1 MSPAK
6 HAPIAAGMPE
16 RATQC
21 ARCQRPIESG
31 APGRLLCS
39 SCESLQATQAP
50 AAAAWF
56 HRAWLPVVVG
66 CACFLNS
73 LPNGFVYD
81 DVPQVAENPA
91 IRSITN
97 FHAIWLSGWT
107 NTYSGA
113 EARMHPN
120 PDLLYRPFTV
130 FTLALGHSLHGLW
143 APGFRLVNIALH
155 GLTCFLIWE
164 FLRRLFE
171 DRSLATWGALLFAVH
186 PVHVEAVAYIV
197 GRAEVLATI
206 FSLLGLLVLVPKNRP
221 SDTGRAW
228 RAMPLFFLA
237 LLSKE
242 TAVSYIPM
250 ALIVL
255 HACRGRTP
263 IRGVRWWGVHT
274 LCLLL
279 PLLVYLRLRVW
290 ALEGAFM
297 RAPAALLNP
306 IVDAEMPARLLM
318 PFEVLGHYV
327 RLLLFPLHLS
337 ADYGYEVFNPRA
349 GVNAMTLLG
358 LAAAAGLVAALLG
371 YLRAG
376 GHWRRLAV
384 CAALFIA
391 AYALFSNSLLLIGV
405 SVAER
410 LMYWPS
416 VAACGLLAALA
427 LSLGRRPAGA
437 ARANL
442 AAPRFATV
450 AGTLVLAAFA
460 TRTVIRNTDWY
471 SALRL
476 ATHDAACYPQSAALN
491 AGAALQYIDVA
502 LQTDDPAARRQ
513 NLERA
518 DEYSARALQHYPVHW
533 GNHRMRS
540 DILSL
545 LGQADMALHHI
556 RQAVQL
562 NPGETLLRRRLGRR
576 LFQAGQ
582 FAEALPYLEEEA
594 ALAPDDYVVLT
605 MLGEAHLKLGRSRE
619 ALPHLKNALRI
630 APDDRAPLLL
640 MSEALLKLNELEQA
654 VPVLE
659 KLAAVA
665 PHEVRPPA
673 VLAKLLVQRD
683 PPAALRYAQQ
693 AHALLPQDP
702 ETALLLADALIATG
716 RSDEGLSLY
725 VQTLDR
731 LSPEHPLRRPVE
743 SRLET
748 LRAATTQPSADR
760 P

>member
-50 AAAAWF
+50 AAAWL

-73 LPNGFVYD
+73 LPNSFVYD
-81 DVPQVAENPA
+81 DVPQVVENPV

-97 FHAIWLSGWT
+97 FHAIWLGGWT

-206 FSLLGLLVLVPKNRP
+206 FSLLGLLVLVPKNGP

-242 TAVSYIPM
+242 TAVSYVPM

-263 IRGVRWWGVHT
+263 IRGVRWWGVHA

-279 PLLVYLRLRVW
+279 PLLIYLPLRVW
-290 ALEGAFM
+290 ALGGAFM

-306 IVDAEMPARLLM
+306 IVNAEMPARLLM

-337 ADYGYEVFNPRA
+337 ADYGYQVFDPRA
-349 GVNAMTLLG
+349 DANGMTLLG

-376 GHWRRLAV
+376 EHWRRLAV

-427 LSLGRRPAGA
+427 LALERRCGASVTRASPAVS
-437 ARANL
+437 
-442 AAPRFATV
+442 RFAAV
-450 AGTLVLAAFA
+450 AAVLVLAAFA

-491 AGAALQYIDVA
+491 AGAAMQYIDVA
-502 LQTDDPAARRQ
+502 SQTDDPVARRQ

-518 DEYSARALQHYPVHW
+518 DEYAARALQHYPVHW
-533 GNHRMRS
+533 GYHLMRS
-540 DILSL
+540 DILSS
-545 LGQADMALHHI
+545 LGQADVALHHI

-562 NPGETLLRRRLGRR
+562 NPRETLLRRALTRR

-582 FAEALPYLEEEA
+582 FAETLPYLEDEA
-594 ALAPDDYVVLT
+594 AASPDDYVVLT
-605 MLGEAHLKLGRSRE
+605 LLGEAHLKLGRSRE
-619 ALPHLKNALRI
+619 ALPYLKHALSI
-630 APDDRAPLLL
+630 APDDRAALLL

-654 VPVLE
+654 VPLLE
-659 KLAAVA
+659 KLAAVT

-673 VLAKLLVQRD
+673 ILAKLLVQRD

-731 LSPEHPLRRPVE
+731 LSAEHPLRRPVE

>member
-50 AAAAWF
+50 AAAWL

-73 LPNGFVYD
+73 LPNSFVYD
-81 DVPQVAENPA
+81 DVPQVVENPV

-97 FHAIWLSGWT
+97 FHAIWLGGWT

-206 FSLLGLLVLVPKNRP
+206 FSLLGLLVLVPKNGP

-242 TAVSYIPM
+242 TAVSYVPM

-263 IRGVRWWGVHT
+263 IRGVRWWGVHA

-279 PLLVYLRLRVW
+279 PLLIYLPLRVW
-290 ALEGAFM
+290 ALGGAFM

-306 IVDAEMPARLLM
+306 IVNAEMPARLLM

-337 ADYGYEVFNPRA
+337 ADYGYQVFDPRA
-349 GVNAMTLLG
+349 DANGMTLLG

-376 GHWRRLAV
+376 EHWRRLAV

-416 VAACGLLAALA
+416 VAGCGLLAALA
-427 LSLGRRPAGA
+427 LALERRCGASVTRASPAVSRFTAVA
-437 ARANL
+437 A
-442 AAPRFATV
+442 V
-450 AGTLVLAAFA
+450 LVLAAFA

-491 AGAALQYIDVA
+491 AGAAMQYIDVA
-502 LQTDDPAARRQ
+502 SQTDDPVARRQ

-518 DEYSARALQHYPVHW
+518 DEYAARALQHYPVHW
-533 GNHRMRS
+533 GYHLMRS
-540 DILSL
+540 DILSS
-545 LGQADMALHHI
+545 LGQADVALHHI

-562 NPGETLLRRRLGRR
+562 NPRETLLRRALTRR

-582 FAEALPYLEEEA
+582 FAETLPYLEEEA
-594 ALAPDDYVVLT
+594 AAAPDDYVVLT

-619 ALPHLKNALRI
+619 ALPYLKHALSI
-630 APDDRAPLLL
+630 APDDRAALLL

-659 KLAAVA
+659 KLTAVA

-673 VLAKLLVQRD
+673 ILAKLLVQRD

-731 LSPEHPLRRPVE
+731 LSAEHPLRRPVE

>member
-1 MSPAK
+1 M
-6 HAPIAAGMPE
+6 
-16 RATQC
+16 
-21 ARCQRPIESG
+21 
-31 APGRLLCS
+31 
-39 SCESLQATQAP
+39 QATQAP
-50 AAAAWF
+50 AAAWL

-73 LPNGFVYD
+73 LPNSFVYD
-81 DVPQVAENPA
+81 DVPQVVENPV

-97 FHAIWLSGWT
+97 FHAIWLGGWT

-206 FSLLGLLVLVPKNRP
+206 FSLLGLLVLVPKNGP

-242 TAVSYIPM
+242 TAVSYVPM

-263 IRGVRWWGVHT
+263 IRGVRWWGVHA

-279 PLLVYLRLRVW
+279 PLLIYLPLRVW
-290 ALEGAFM
+290 ALGGAFM

-306 IVDAEMPARLLM
+306 IVNAEMPARLLM

-337 ADYGYEVFNPRA
+337 ADYGYQVFDPRA
-349 GVNAMTLLG
+349 DANGMTLLG

-376 GHWRRLAV
+376 EHWRRLAV

-416 VAACGLLAALA
+416 VAGCGLLAALA
-427 LSLGRRPAGA
+427 LALERRCGASVTRASPAVSRFTAVA
-437 ARANL
+437 A
-442 AAPRFATV
+442 V
-450 AGTLVLAAFA
+450 LVLAAFA

-491 AGAALQYIDVA
+491 AGAAMQYIDVA
-502 LQTDDPAARRQ
+502 SQTDDPVARRQ

-518 DEYSARALQHYPVHW
+518 DEYAARALQHYPVHW
-533 GNHRMRS
+533 GYHLMRS
-540 DILSL
+540 DILSS
-545 LGQADMALHHI
+545 LGQADVALHHI

-562 NPGETLLRRRLGRR
+562 NPRETLLRRALTRR

-582 FAEALPYLEEEA
+582 FAETLPYLEDEA
-594 ALAPDDYVVLT
+594 AASPDDYVVLT
-605 MLGEAHLKLGRSRE
+605 LLGEAHLKLGRSRE
-619 ALPHLKNALRI
+619 ALPYLKHALSI
-630 APDDRAPLLL
+630 APDDRAALLL

-654 VPVLE
+654 VPLLE
-659 KLAAVA
+659 KLAAVT

-673 VLAKLLVQRD
+673 ILAKLLVQRD

-731 LSPEHPLRRPVE
+731 LSAEHPLRRPVE